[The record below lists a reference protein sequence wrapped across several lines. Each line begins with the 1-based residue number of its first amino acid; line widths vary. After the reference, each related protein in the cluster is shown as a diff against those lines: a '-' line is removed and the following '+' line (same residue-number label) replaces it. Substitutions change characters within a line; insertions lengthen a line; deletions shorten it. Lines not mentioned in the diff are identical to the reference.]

1 MRIKENIFILIFLF
15 LIIFLSASNIFTFE
29 LFAQNT
35 DTAPKTVP
43 RTVLVE
49 LFVQEGCLTCPT
61 AEFCLEDLAW
71 EYGTSK
77 FILVQEHLWGDGYDT
92 PETSARYD
100 WYVGDGKKGT
110 PDVFIDGLTKRLQGL
125 ACDCVEGNYECYK
138 DTIDEELAR
147 PSLLELT
154 AIKTPHPNPLPQ
166 GAREELEKSPQGE
179 KENGE
184 SPQGEKEKD
193 EESPQ
198 EKREEEIEDN
208 QGVDEAKGED
218 KEGELIEENVL
229 NIIIEGTVKN
239 ISNTPLKD
247 FAVCGM
253 VGKEGDESG
262 LYNYI
267 QDIFPFQ
274 NMPALLPGVT
284 FSFKYIHRILLV
296 RESEIDDEKETLH
309 LVIFVQN
316 TKTKEILQAL
326 YIE

>member
-1 MRIKENIFILIFLF
+1 MKINQKISII
-15 LIIFLSASNIFTFE
+15 LIIFLLGLAGKGIFTIGT
-29 LFAQNT
+29 LRVFAQNT
-35 DTAPKTVP
+35 DSIPKTVP
-43 RTVLVE
+43 PTVLVE

-92 PETSARYD
+92 PETNARYK
-100 WYVGDGKKGT
+100 WYVGDDKKGT
-110 PDVFIDGLTKRLQGL
+110 PDVFINGLTKRLQGL

-138 DTIDEELAR
+138 GAIDKELTR
-147 PSLLELT
+147 LSLLEIS
-154 AIKTPHPNPLPQ
+154 ASKTPHPNPLSQ
-166 GAREELEKSPQGE
+166 GEREENKESSQEEKG
-179 KENGE
+179 
-184 SPQGEKEKD
+184 KD
-193 EESPQ
+193 EESL
-198 EKREEEIEDN
+198 
-208 QGVDEAKGED
+208 QGVEEAKRED

-239 ISNTPLKD
+239 ISDTSLKD
-247 FAVCGM
+247 LKVCGM

-274 NMPALLPGVT
+274 NMPLLLPGET
-284 FSFKYIHRILLV
+284 FSFKYVPEISLTP
-296 RESEIDDEKETLH
+296 ESEIDDEKETLH

-316 TKTKEILQAL
+316 LETKEILQAL

>member
-1 MRIKENIFILIFLF
+1 MKIKQKISIFIF
-15 LIIFLSASNIFTFE
+15 LIIFLLTLSGNNI
-29 LFAQNT
+29 LAPRVFAQNT
-35 DTAPKTVP
+35 DSTPKTVP

-49 LFVQEGCLTCPT
+49 LFVQGSCPTCPT

-71 EYGTSK
+71 EYGTTK
-77 FILVQEHLWGDGYDT
+77 LILVQEHLWGDGYDT
-92 PETSARYD
+92 PETNARYN

-138 DTIDEELAR
+138 DAIEEELAR
-147 PSLLELT
+147 PSLLEIS
-154 AIKTPHPNPLPQ
+154 AIKTPHPDPLPQ
-166 GAREELEKSPQGE
+166 GER
-179 KENGE
+179 
-184 SPQGEKEKD
+184 
-193 EESPQ
+193 
-198 EKREEEIEDN
+198 
-208 QGVDEAKGED
+208 ED
-218 KEGELIEENVL
+218 KVL

-239 ISNTPLKD
+239 ISDTPLKD
-247 FAVCGM
+247 LAVCGM

-274 NMPALLPGVT
+274 NMPTLLPGAIH
-284 FSFKYIHRILLV
+284 SFKFIPEISLTT
-296 RESEIDDEKETLH
+296 ESETDKEEEVLH

-316 TKTKEILQAL
+316 LNTKEVLQAL

>member
-1 MRIKENIFILIFLF
+1 MKMKEKIFIF
-15 LIIFLSASNIFTFE
+15 LIILLLTLSGNNILIPRT
-29 LFAQNT
+29 FAQNN
-35 DTAPKTVP
+35 DSPKTVP
-43 RTVLVE
+43 RTVLAE

-92 PETSARYD
+92 IETNARYN

-125 ACDCVEGNYECYK
+125 SCDCVEENYECYK
-138 DTIDEELAR
+138 DVIDEELAR
-147 PSLLELT
+147 PSFLELS
-154 AIKTPHPNPLPQ
+154 ASKIKI
-166 GAREELEKSPQGE
+166 
-179 KENGE
+179 E
-184 SPQGEKEKD
+184 SD
-193 EESPQ
+193 Y
-198 EKREEEIEDN
+198 
-208 QGVDEAKGED
+208 
-218 KEGELIEENVL
+218 
-229 NIIIEGTVKN
+229 IIEGNVKN
-239 ISNTPLKD
+239 VSDTPLKD
-247 FAVCGM
+247 LAVCGM

-274 NMPALLPGVT
+274 NMPTLLPGGT
-284 FSFKYIHRILLV
+284 FSFKFVPEISLAP
-296 RESEIDDEKETLH
+296 ESEINDKKEVLH

-316 TKTKEILQAL
+316 TETKEILQAL